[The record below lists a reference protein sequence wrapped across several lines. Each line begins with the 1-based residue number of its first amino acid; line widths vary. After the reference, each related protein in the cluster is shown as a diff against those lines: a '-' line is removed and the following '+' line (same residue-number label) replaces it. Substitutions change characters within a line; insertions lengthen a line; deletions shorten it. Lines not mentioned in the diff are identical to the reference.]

1 MSLLSTFNIF
11 HILSN
16 VSSVAFVQVNV
27 CSASKDKKFVKKWAT
42 VEWVFSFPFSA
53 GRRGGVIEVGK

>member
-16 VSSVAFVQVNV
+16 VSSVAFVQVV

-42 VEWVFSFPFSA
+42 VDGLIFSFPFSA
-53 GRRGGVIEVGK
+53 GRRGGVSEVGK